1 MADRVAVYR
10 ALLAAQVRS
19 QLQYRASFAV
29 DLVAN
34 GLVTA
39 LDVASVLV
47 LFTVVP
53 RLGGFDVREA
63 LLIAALSG
71 LAFALADLAVGN
83 VDRLPRHVRTGSFD
97 AMLVRPLGSLGQ
109 LAVAEF
115 SLRRAGRVVQAL
127 VVLPVA
133 LAVNDVAWSAPAVAL
148 LVVTPL
154 AGAVAFGSVFVIGA
168 TLTFWLVESGE
179 VANAF
184 TYGGRDFTA
193 YPITIYTGW
202 FRRVFAYAVPF
213 AFVAYL
219 PALALLG
226 RPDPLGAPAWL
237 GWCAAPV
244 AAAAAAVAGLGW
256 RAGVRRYRSTGS

>member
-1 MADRVAVYR
+1 MYR
-10 ALLAAQVRS
+10 ALLAAQVRG

-29 DLVAN
+29 DLAAN
-34 GLVTA
+34 ALVTA

-53 RLGGFDVREA
+53 SLGGFDVREA
-63 LLIAALSG
+63 LLIAALAG
-71 LAFALADLAVGN
+71 LAFAIADVAVGN
-83 VDRLPRHVRTGSFD
+83 VGRLPRHVREGTFD
-97 AMLVRPLGSLGQ
+97 AMLVRPLGSLAQ

-115 SLRRAGRVVQAL
+115 SLRRAGRVLQAL
-127 VVLPVA
+127 VVLPIA
-133 LAVNDVAWSAPAVAL
+133 LAVNDVAWSAATVAL

-154 AGAVAFGSVFVIGA
+154 AGAVAFGSVFVVGA

-184 TYGGRDFTA
+184 TYGGRDFTS
-193 YPITIYTGW
+193 YPITIYAGW
-202 FRRVFAYAVPF
+202 FRRLFAYAVPF

-226 RPDPLGAPAWL
+226 RPDPLGAPGWL
-237 GWCAAPV
+237 GWCGVPV
-244 AAAAAAVAGLGW
+244 AAACATAAGLVW